1 MIDETLNVEN
11 TTETPEDSVNEN
23 NMEDLG
29 NESQAEESGNEDAV
43 FDREYVKSLRD
54 ENKRYR
60 LKAKT
65 ADELAARLHEQL
77 VKADG
82 RLQDHTDLPFDPEH
96 LDGEKLT
103 EAIDELLER
112 KPHLRS
118 RRVSEDIGAGNRGD
132 AGSVSSDLIGLI
144 RNIT

>member
-1 MIDETLNVEN
+1 MSETQNVEN
-11 TTETPEDSVNEN
+11 TTETLEDSANEN
-23 NMEDLG
+23 AMEDLG
-29 NESQAEESGNEDAV
+29 NEPGTENAGEADQ
-43 FDREYVKSLRD
+43 FDRSYVEELRA

-65 ADELAARLHEQL
+65 ADELATRLHEQL

>member
-1 MIDETLNVEN
+1 MSETLNVEN

-23 NMEDLG
+23 AMENVVD
-29 NESQAEESGNEDAV
+29 ESQTEEPGNEDAV

-65 ADELAARLHEQL
+65 ADELATRLHEQL

-103 EAIDELLER
+103 VAIDELLER

>member
-1 MIDETLNVEN
+1 MSETQNVEN
-11 TTETPEDSVNEN
+11 TTETLEDSANEN
-23 NMEDLG
+23 AMEDLG
-29 NESQAEESGNEDAV
+29 NEPETENAGEADQ
-43 FDREYVKSLRD
+43 FDRSYVEELRA

-65 ADELAARLHEQL
+65 ADELATRLHEQL

-112 KPHLRS
+112 KPHLRT
-118 RRVSEDIGAGNRGD
+118 RKAGGDIGAGDRGD
-132 AGSVSSDLIGLI
+132 AGNPSTDLIGLI
-144 RNIT
+144 RSIT

>member
-11 TTETPEDSVNEN
+11 TTETPEDSGNDLVEDSNNAPETEN
-23 NMEDLG
+23 AGEAD
-29 NESQAEESGNEDAV
+29 Q
-43 FDREYVKSLRD
+43 FDRSYVEELRA

-118 RRVSEDIGAGNRGD
+118 RKAGGDIGAGTRGD
-132 AGSVSSDLIGLI
+132 AGNPSTDLIGLI

>member
-1 MIDETLNVEN
+1 MSETLNVEN
-11 TTETPEDSVNEN
+11 ITETPEDSGNEN
-23 NMEDLG
+23 TMEDLG
-29 NESQAEESGNEDAV
+29 NESQTEESGDEDAV
-43 FDREYVKSLRD
+43 FDRDYVRSLRD

-65 ADELAARLHEQL
+65 ADELATRLHEQL